1 MTSARPL
8 SFALFA
14 RLELPE
20 FSALARKAT
29 ESVTISLDSSLLE
42 LAGRFLDA
50 SDPQDAAAKEVL
62 KGLQGIDLERLHKLE
77 GQFGVPKL
85 DIDLPKAPGSG
96 PQK

>member
-50 SDPQDAAAKEVL
+50 SDPQDAAAKEFSRGCRESTSRSCTSWRVSL
-62 KGLQGIDLERLHKLE
+62 ASLNSTSICRRRR
-77 GQFGVPKL
+77 GQ
-85 DIDLPKAPGSG
+85 A